1 MPDFTQKPEDFIAR
15 LSTFQRRL
23 RDHLLDLLR
32 RQGEAMSDVAR
43 DDDTDGDII
52 YFIDE
57 KAEDLLFEECDAWG
71 KETPFVLVAE
81 GIPGNGWRT
90 FPEGADLADAAFFL
104 IVDPIDGTREI
115 MFDRRSAWALAG
127 IAPNR
132 GPDTNLRDIEIA
144 VQTELPT
151 TRHLYGDTLWAVRG
165 QGARAERQNLVT
177 GEITPFT
184 PRPTR
189 VPTIAHGFA
198 SIAKF
203 FPGSK
208 AAVAEME
215 ERLYAEIFGA
225 LDGESPLAFEDQY
238 VSTGGQLYGL
248 MVGHDRLD
256 ADFRPLFVPAETTR
270 LACHPYD
277 LCTELIAREAGVI
290 VTNERGEQLAAPLD
304 IRAPVSWIGY
314 ANAGIETQVAPI
326 LLRLLSERLPAALG

>member
-1 MPDFTQKPEDFIAR
+1 MPEITETPEHFIAR
-15 LSTFQRRL
+15 LSAFQRRL

-32 RQGEAMSDVAR
+32 RQGGAMSDVAR
-43 DDDTDGDII
+43 DDDADGDII

-90 FPEGADLADAAFFL
+90 FPADADPADAAFFL

-115 MFDRRSAWALAG
+115 MYDRRSAWALAG

-177 GEITPFT
+177 GEIAPFT
-184 PRPTR
+184 LCPTR
-189 VPTIAHGFA
+189 VPSIAHGFA

-208 AAVAEME
+208 AAVATME

-225 LDGESPLAFEDQY
+225 LDGENPLTFEDQY
-238 VSTGGQLYGL
+238 VSSGGQLYEL
-248 MVGHDRLD
+248 MVGHDRFN
-256 ADFRPLFVPAETTR
+256 ADLRPLFVPASATR

-290 VTNERGEQLAAPLD
+290 VTNERGDRLSAPLD

-314 ANAGIETQVAPI
+314 ANAGIEQQVAPI
-326 LLRLLSERLPAALG
+326 LLRLLSERLPAAL